1 MRRKQMT
8 QFLKTSQK
16 KKKKKTEQTIQKKI
30 LLANEHKKMCS
41 TPVVIREM
49 QI

>member
-1 MRRKQMT
+1 MT
-8 QFLKTSQK
+8 HFLKTSK

>member
-8 QFLKTSQK
+8 QFLKTSQ
-16 KKKKKTEQTIQKKI
+16 KKKKTEQTIQKKI